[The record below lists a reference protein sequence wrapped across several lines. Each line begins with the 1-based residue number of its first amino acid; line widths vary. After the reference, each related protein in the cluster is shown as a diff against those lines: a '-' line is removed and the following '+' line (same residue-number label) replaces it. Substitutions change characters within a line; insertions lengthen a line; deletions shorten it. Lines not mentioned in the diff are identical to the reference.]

1 MISEDKTGL
10 LKTFLGSLPGSV
22 AARLASAVEAD
33 RLLDGHALPHDAILE
48 GLRPVLRGANAGRTP
63 TPLRLFCRPFE
74 DLLTSNPRKTKQ
86 KASISR
92 ASLLPVW
99 LWLGRDLL
107 PAQTENY
114 IAETKALIMARK
126 YAEATRRA
134 ETFWIEAGAA
144 LQAGASDPKART
156 ILGDALIVADAQEMA
171 LLLPAGA
178 DMLRIQEVLPRP
190 APQLNDDL
198 LWQLRAVY
206 DDLVT
211 RLPDVAP
218 YVAVMAMNRLARP
231 WEALRLPMQICRQHN
246 DTLISQTDMGLVGE
260 IIFTRMESLRDV
272 ILTTRHPL
280 FDAETLLDQ
289 MSQFTEM
296 SSAIVK
302 EIEIKRDGEWGQRLL
317 KDRAQT
323 GNVMDGFMDRAM
335 RELTAAMPMQKGTGS
350 TADFSRAIDGE
361 KRELALKYVRLVV
374 GSRNF
379 AAAGSFAAKQKTACE
394 DIGAYLRRY
403 VEDVMKE
410 LRGSDPAR
418 RAIAE
423 QQFQLCVEL
432 TGLLFS
438 DQEAELLQRR
448 GRAALAAAA

>member
-22 AARLASAVEAD
+22 AAKLASAVEAD
-33 RLLDGHALPHDAILE
+33 RLTGGHALPHDAILE
-48 GLRPVLRGANAGRTP
+48 GLRPVLRGAGGGRMP

-74 DLLTSNPRKTKQ
+74 DLLTSSPRKTKQ

-92 ASLLPVW
+92 DSLLPVW

-126 YAEATRRA
+126 FAEATRRA
-134 ETFWIEAGAA
+134 ETFWIEAAAA
-144 LQAGASDPKART
+144 LAAGLGSPGART
-156 ILGDALIVADAQEMA
+156 ALGDALILADAQEIA

-190 APQLNDDL
+190 VPQLNDDL

-206 DDLVT
+206 DELVE

-231 WEALRLPMQICRQHN
+231 WEALRLPMQICRQSN
-246 DTLISQTDMGLVGE
+246 DTLISKTDMGLVGE
-260 IIFTRMESLRDV
+260 IIFTRMESLRDA
-272 ILTTRHPL
+272 ILTTRHP
-280 FDAETLLDQ
+280 FFQPETLLDQ
-289 MSQFTEM
+289 VSQFTDM

-335 RELTAAMPMQKGTGS
+335 RELAAAMPMQKGTGG
-350 TADFSRAIDGE
+350 TGDFSRAIDDE

-379 AAAGSFAAKQKTACE
+379 AAAGSFAAKQKTATE
-394 DIGAYLRRY
+394 EIGAYLRRY
-403 VEDVMKE
+403 IEDVMKE
-410 LRGSDPAR
+410 LRVTDSAR

-438 DQEAELLQRR
+438 EKEAELLQRR
-448 GRAALAAAA
+448 GRAAQSAAA